1 MKLLKLSSVIRI
13 IISILIL
20 YLIENGTIVS
30 RFNTAIIILCF
41 IELTLDLC
49 YIVINLSIKE

>member
-20 YLIENGTIVS
+20 YLIENGAIVS
-30 RFNTAIIILCF
+30 RFNIAIIILCF